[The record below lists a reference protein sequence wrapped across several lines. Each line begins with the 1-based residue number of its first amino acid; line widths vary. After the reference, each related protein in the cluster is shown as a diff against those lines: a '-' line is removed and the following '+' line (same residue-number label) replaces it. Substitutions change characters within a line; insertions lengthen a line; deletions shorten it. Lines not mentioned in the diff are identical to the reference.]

1 LIRRTGILLLAVI
14 VFCFP
19 IGYSNDVPE
28 SPHEIHEVLVTTE
41 VLADIAGNVGRGV
54 VSVKSVLGGNSPET
68 FTLTPRTASEIA
80 GAYAFLYIGYGSEDK
95 VGKIAHDIRKG
106 VRTFRLIDLMGM
118 REVREAFWVS
128 PSGAT
133 ALAEAVARVL
143 SELFPEKARL
153 IERNLEELRV
163 ELRDLD
169 AWIRSELKSLRNPLA
184 LATIR
189 PSLDALAR
197 DYGLEVVAKV
207 ADRFGTYEPTAA
219 RSMAFFERVREKGA
233 VVLYEEAEE
242 GSTLMELIEAN
253 SARLGLVVAG
263 PVYFERFD
271 PERGITSYR
280 ELVKWNVRLISSLA
294 GAPERHQEGPPVPL
308 AVLLPG
314 MVALIAVSVATSL
327 VGSFAVM
334 RGWAIFGDALSH
346 GAIAGLVA
354 AYIVGFDFY
363 LGALAAGLFV
373 AFSVSYLERR
383 TGLRGDVVIAVT
395 FTSML
400 ALAVLML
407 SRSGGAALKLEDVLF
422 ADVMASSDEGVLGTV
437 VFSSAVVA
445 FLFAF
450 RKTLLAY
457 VTDPLWSEA
466 SGMRTALVHYSLL
479 MLLSVTVITA
489 FMTVGAIPAV
499 ASMIIP
505 PAAALLLTSSPRSY
519 LLASALIPAFSSFV
533 GTALSVLFDTNVGS
547 TVVLVYAA
555 IFVATALTL
564 RRL

>member
-1 LIRRTGILLLAVI
+1 
-14 VFCFP
+14 
-19 IGYSNDVPE
+19 
-28 SPHEIHEVLVTTE
+28 
-41 VLADIAGNVGRGV
+41 
-54 VSVKSVLGGNSPET
+54 
-68 FTLTPRTASEIA
+68 
-80 GAYAFLYIGYGSEDK
+80 
-95 VGKIAHDIRKG
+95 
-106 VRTFRLIDLMGM
+106 
-118 REVREAFWVS
+118 
-128 PSGAT
+128 
-133 ALAEAVARVL
+133 
-143 SELFPEKARL
+143 
-153 IERNLEELRV
+153 
-163 ELRDLD
+163 
-169 AWIRSELKSLRNPLA
+169 
-184 LATIR
+184 
-189 PSLDALAR
+189 
-197 DYGLEVVAKV
+197 
-207 ADRFGTYEPTAA
+207 
-219 RSMAFFERVREKGA
+219 MAFFERVREKGA
-233 VVLYEEAEE
+233 VVLYEEVEE
-242 GSTLMELIEAN
+242 GSTLLELIEAN
-253 SARLGLVVAG
+253 SARLGLMVAG
-263 PVYFERFD
+263 PIYFERFD

-280 ELVKWNVRLISSLA
+280 ELVMWNVRMIASFA
-294 GAPERHQEGPPVPL
+294 GASQPPPENTPVLL

-314 MVALIAVSVATSL
+314 LLALIAVSVATSL

-363 LGALAAGLFV
+363 IGALAAGLFV

-437 VFSSAVVA
+437 VFSSAVTA

-466 SGMRTALVHYSLL
+466 AGMRTTLVHYALL

-519 LLASALIPAFSSFV
+519 LLASALIPAFSSLV

-564 RRL
+564 RRP

>member
-1 LIRRTGILLLAVI
+1 MTHRIGILLLAVI

-41 VLADIAGNVGRGV
+41 VLADIAGSVGRGV
-54 VSVKSVLGGNSPET
+54 VSVRSVLGGNSPET
-68 FTLTPRTASEIA
+68 FTLTPRTAAEIA

-169 AWIRSELKSLRNPLA
+169 AWIRSELKSLRNPPA

-242 GSTLMELIEAN
+242 GSTLLELIEAN

-263 PVYFERFD
+263 PVHFERFD

-294 GAPERHQEGPPVPL
+294 GASERNPEGLPVPL

-314 MVALIAVSVATSL
+314 MIALIAVSVATSL

-466 SGMRTALVHYSLL
+466 AGMRTALVHYALL

-519 LLASALIPAFSSFV
+519 LLASALIPAFSSLV

-564 RRL
+564 RRP